1 MKTQM
6 ISLFFISYS
15 SLRKKIKVA
24 QNEKKHTDFYSK
36 NMYLPTSISPTQAL
50 NLSF

>member
-6 ISLFFISYS
+6 ISLFFISC

-24 QNEKKHTDFYSK
+24 QNEKNTRILYSK
-36 NMYLPTSISPTQAL
+36 NMYLPTSISAEAL